1 MAAVDKRI
9 LLRMRKELGD
19 LEVSPPLGVVCYPVN
34 DSIVHLQ
41 AEITGPED
49 TPYHGGSFKIDIHI
63 PDKYPFEPPRCQ
75 FLTRVYHPNIDE
87 QGLIC
92 LDILKSQPKGAWGP
106 AISITTMLMSLRL
119 LLAQPNPDDPLLVDV
134 ASEFKENRELFIHK
148 AKEFTKQYATG
159 SQETTVAAS
168 EANAETRIVGLK
180 ELESVSEGSSISS
193 AFSLSRSSSSTLLVP
208 TPAITTALPLKTGP
222 SGTSTITTTAT
233 SASTANSSTTERISL
248 ARPTHK
254 KLTLSRRPTAS
265 VVTSAVSALSAPF
278 VPPRPKSS
286 ADLIPFVGQRRN
298 SLGTRGRTP
307 EKQMDITSPTHST
320 KAEHVAE
327 PAHTPLSK
335 SPSQEASY
343 PSLQDTIAVNNQP
356 PSQDVASYTDT
367 TISLD
372 TTGGR
377 TDKKRGVEAM
387 TSEEPTTE
395 TKTKTKRAKGD
406 KKLTV
411 RSKPFKRFSSPI
423 KESSESFP
431 AAPSSLSTL
440 VESTSPES
448 TLAPAA
454 PKLSLTLPTTLKS
467 PVSTT
472 TALDPPDAPVDADQ
486 STPRRPSVD
495 STVMSPQPGSQE
507 PSDVKRSKTTKAT
520 PMLTTLKWSSS
531 TLLTSVTSTKSTL
544 GKAKANK
551 KVPPPQKTVDV
562 PQEVEP
568 QPPTS
573 DTPHPSGILDPSD
586 TPDTTQTSDQLP
598 PVSPFS
604 KDKGKSK
611 AVDDIRMDAKPR
623 ETDENESLSFLNR
636 MEAKRQD
643 NPFSFMDDMSSAPN
657 GTTTTAFG
665 TGQRSPLTV
674 ARKRN
679 LLKKHRP

>member
-180 ELESVSEGSSISS
+180 ELESLFLNFARTNTSNHNGIIFENRTLRHEYNHHHCNISLDRKLEYDRKDLTRQTYPQETDTLASTYRISRNLGSIRIVSTLC
-193 AFSLSRSSSSTLLVP
+193 ASSSK
-208 TPAITTALPLKTGP
+208 IK
-222 SGTSTITTTAT
+222 
-233 SASTANSSTTERISL
+233 
-248 ARPTHK
+248 
-254 KLTLSRRPTAS
+254 
-265 VVTSAVSALSAPF
+265 
-278 VPPRPKSS
+278 
-286 ADLIPFVGQRRN
+286 N

-507 PSDVKRSKTTKAT
+507 PSDVKRNKTTKAT
-520 PMLTTLKWSSS
+520 PMLTTLKWSSP

-551 KVPPPQKTVDV
+551 KVPPPQETVNV

-586 TPDTTQTSDQLP
+586 TPDTAHTSDQLP
-598 PVSPFS
+598 SVSPFS

-636 MEAKRQD
+636 MGAKRQD